1 MSDIPMARTALEVIA
16 IDLEH
21 SGQPHIARAVRGV
34 IADYL
39 YREPPIRRAPTNSN
53 KVTPAI
59 RKQVEITAA
68 AHPYMPMQEI
78 ATRCDINIGRVSEIL
93 AGKKP

>member
-53 KVTPAI
+53 KVTPRHSQAG
-59 RKQVEITAA
+59 RDHGGSTPVY
-68 AHPYMPMQEI
+68 AH
-78 ATRCDINIGRVSEIL
+78 
-93 AGKKP
+93 AGNRHAVRHKHWARI